1 LFLILATRAGRVSSL
16 ILTRLVR
23 GGRVKIKEG
32 VNPSSNVIGRKRP
45 TNKYAFALM
54 YRRRRIRKRKV
65 ASSLYGIYPL
75 YANTK
80 IDKREVL
87 QRSLL

>member
-1 LFLILATRAGRVSSL
+1 LILTTRAGRVSSL

-32 VNPSSNVIGRKRP
+32 VNPSSNVMGGKRP
-45 TNKYAFALM
+45 ANEYAFAPM
-54 YRRRRIRKRKV
+54 YRRRRIRKRRV
-65 ASSLYGIYPL
+65 ESSSYGIYPP

-87 QRSLL
+87 RRSLL